1 MAEKKKVKDSKP
13 AKKIDDN
20 TVKYNGKLWQYKEE
34 FNNLV
39 LLRREGEVIVTDR
52 HTIGLK

>member
-1 MAEKKKVKDSKP
+1 MAEMKKVKDGKP
-13 AKKIDDN
+13 AKKVDDN
-20 TVKYNGKLWQYKEE
+20 TVKYKGKLWQYQEE
-34 FNNLV
+34 FNGLV